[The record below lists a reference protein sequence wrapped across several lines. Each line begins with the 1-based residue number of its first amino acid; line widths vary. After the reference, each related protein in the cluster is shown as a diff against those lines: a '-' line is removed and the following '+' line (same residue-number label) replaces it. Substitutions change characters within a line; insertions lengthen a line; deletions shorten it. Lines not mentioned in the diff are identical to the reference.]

1 MFLKNTKSSRTILIF
16 QALGLEK
23 GMLGAH
29 SIRNG
34 AITIVANGC
43 TVSPPMDSISLRDGW
58 SMGKIK
64 DLYIHYDKVGDQ
76 FVGRCVTGISSLNKD
91 FGMSPMHWDWTEPPS
106 NLKCK
111 METLIEENLVRRTDV
126 SGTTFE
132 LLKYLFACVCLHYEH
147 IDAYLHTNHRLR
159 APPIYIASCRDKYI
173 HKYAVIIYPWLSTN
187 HTPYVTGIPPYI
199 MLMA

>member
-1 MFLKNTKSSRTILIF
+1 MVCDRNFLFKQRLLNVTS
-16 QALGLEK
+16 ALGL
-23 GMLGAH
+23 
-29 SIRNG
+29 
-34 AITIVANGC
+34 
-43 TVSPPMDSISLRDGW
+43 DGLT
-58 SMGKIK
+58 SDLK
-64 DLYIHYDKVGDQ
+64 D
-76 FVGRCVTGISSLNKD
+76 
-91 FGMSPMHWDWTEPPS
+91 
-106 NLKCK
+106 K
-111 METLIEENLVRRTDV
+111 METLIEDNLVRRTDV